1 MVLSACPS
9 IHDLDQ
15 DEQGNSTTASAS
27 GILLAY
33 DCAINRASEG
43 RGVSEVTER
52 FIHCPYCGESISVMV
67 DDSEAGQQY
76 TEDCQVCCRPMVMD
90 VAVDDDGSVSVR
102 ARTEND

>member
-1 MVLSACPS
+1 M
-9 IHDLDQ
+9 
-15 DEQGNSTTASAS
+15 
-27 GILLAY
+27 
-33 DCAINRASEG
+33 
-43 RGVSEVTER
+43 SEVTER